1 MTKLKAEAVEII
13 QDLPDEKVAMALEF
27 LTKLQAMYETK
38 EPLNMSKLTKDELD
52 IEIEKGLADIRAG
65 RVIPAEE
72 VWKKHLSWDNA

>member
-1 MTKLKAEAVEII
+1 MTKLKAEAVEIL
-13 QDLPDEKVAMALEF
+13 QDLPDEKVVMALEF

-38 EPLNMSKLTKDELD
+38 EPLNMSKLTKEELD

-72 VWKKHLSWDNA
+72 VNAFFESLGA